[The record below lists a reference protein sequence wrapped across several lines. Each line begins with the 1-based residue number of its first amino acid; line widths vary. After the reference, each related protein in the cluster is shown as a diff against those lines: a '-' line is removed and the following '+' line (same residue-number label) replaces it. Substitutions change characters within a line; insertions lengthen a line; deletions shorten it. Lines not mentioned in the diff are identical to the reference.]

1 MVSNKEISQSII
13 KIFLLPFLVVPQMSV
28 GQHCC
33 KIDFRSYGFLP
44 KSKRGGIFS
53 FFKNEALLIYLDFN
67 FNKLLLNDGKQE
79 YQSIIIERI

>member
-44 KSKRGGIFS
+44 KSKKGVSFHFS
-53 FFKNEALLIYLDFN
+53 KMRH
-67 FNKLLLNDGKQE
+67 
-79 YQSIIIERI
+79 S